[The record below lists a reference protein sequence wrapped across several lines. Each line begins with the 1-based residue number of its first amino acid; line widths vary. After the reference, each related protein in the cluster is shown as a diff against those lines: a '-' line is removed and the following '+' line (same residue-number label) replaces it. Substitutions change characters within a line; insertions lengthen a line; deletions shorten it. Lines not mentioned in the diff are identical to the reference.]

1 MTKENERTEFEA
13 QFALQ
18 NVSNRVFS
26 DHFLQKA
33 TKLTLIEKIVLKF
46 KKKLFFVDDIELITI
61 VYKKWRG
68 KAYILNSYRNPPR
81 HFNCRCSLHGC

>member
-1 MTKENERTEFEA
+1 MKKETKVQESEA
-13 QFALQ
+13 QCAIQ

-26 DHFLQKA
+26 DHLLQKA

-46 KKKLFFVDDIELITI
+46 KKKLFFVDDLELITI

-68 KAYILNSYRNPPR
+68 KTYILNSYHNPPK

>member
-1 MTKENERTEFEA
+1 MKKEQKHTNTQA
-13 QFALQ
+13 QCAIQ
-18 NVSNRVFS
+18 NFSNRVFP

-46 KKKLFFVDDIELITI
+46 KKKLFFVGEFELITI

-68 KAYILNSYRNPPR
+68 KTNVLNSYHNPPKPTKT
-81 HFNCRCSLHGC
+81 L

>member
-1 MTKENERTEFEA
+1 MTKKNERTEFEA

-18 NVSNRVFS
+18 NVSTRVFT

-33 TKLTLIEKIVLKF
+33 TKLTFTEKIVLKF
-46 KKKLFFVDDIELITI
+46 KKKLYYKDDIESITI

-68 KAYILNSYRNPPR
+68 KTYILNQYNNPP
-81 HFNCRCSLHGC
+81 LHLMCI

>member
-1 MTKENERTEFEA
+1 MNTPLKP
-13 QFALQ
+13 QLHKHI
-18 NVSNRVFS
+18 VSNRVFS

-46 KKKLFFVDDIELITI
+46 KKKLFFIDELELITI

-68 KAYILNSYRNPPR
+68 KTYIINSYHNPPK